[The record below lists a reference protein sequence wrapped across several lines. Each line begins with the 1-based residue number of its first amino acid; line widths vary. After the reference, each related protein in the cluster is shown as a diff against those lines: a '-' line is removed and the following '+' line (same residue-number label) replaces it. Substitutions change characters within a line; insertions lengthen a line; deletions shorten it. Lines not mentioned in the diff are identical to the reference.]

1 VCFVRV
7 GSGGAHLGDRPLS
20 PLVVVPTFFFASANM
35 LAFMGIGQW
44 ELIIIL
50 VVIFI
55 LFGHRLPS
63 VMRSLGRG
71 VVEFKEGM
79 AGIPEKDEAGKE
91 EHKEV

>member
-1 VCFVRV
+1 MF
-7 GSGGAHLGDRPLS
+7 
-20 PLVVVPTFFFASANM
+20 
-35 LAFMGIGQW
+35 GIGQW
-44 ELIIIL
+44 EVIVIL

-79 AGIPEKDEAGKE
+79 SGVAPDEAEKVE
-91 EHKEV
+91 KKDA

>member
-1 VCFVRV
+1 MF
-7 GSGGAHLGDRPLS
+7 
-20 PLVVVPTFFFASANM
+20 
-35 LAFMGIGQW
+35 GIGHT

-79 AGIPEKDEAGKE
+79 SGVNNDDPDKVEKRD
-91 EHKEV
+91 V